1 AGDYTWAP
9 DGSHVVAS
17 VRIAGRSEPW
27 STNFDLYRLPLD
39 GGAPVNL
46 TAANPAWDAGPVYSR
61 DGATLFYRAMKRP
74 GFEADRFAIMAMDV
88 ASGRVREVAPD
99 WDRSPSS
106 LAVSAD
112 GATLF
117 AAAQDTGQY
126 PLFRVDVASG
136 SVERVVDGGTVSA
149 FDLA

>member
-1 AGDYTWAP
+1 
-9 DGSHVVAS
+9 
-17 VRIAGRSEPW
+17 
-27 STNFDLYRLPLD
+27 
-39 GGAPVNL
+39 
-46 TAANPAWDAGPVYSR
+46 SR

-106 LAVSAD
+106 VAVSAD

-149 FDLA
+149 FDLAGDTIALTRSALDTGNVLYVTGAAPDAPLRQITPTD